1 MENEIILLDTDF
13 LIEYLYNNTEAVAA
27 VNENPSTFFV
37 IGFTTIA
44 EIIKGSLNKD
54 QQQNIAKRIKSFH
67 LLHVDEEI
75 SEIASQLLLQYHL
88 SHNAAINDCLLAATA
103 LKYNCELAT
112 CNTKHF
118 AHTPKLQL
126 FQHHVK
132 PQRIPSSGLL

>member
-13 LIEYLYNNTEAVAA
+13 LIEYLYNNDEAVAT
-27 VNENPSTFFV
+27 VNKNPSTFFV

-44 EIIKGSLNKD
+44 EIIKGCQNKE
-54 QQQNIAKRIKSFH
+54 QQQNLAKRIKSFH
-67 LLHVDEEI
+67 ILHVDEEI
-75 SEIASQLLLQYHL
+75 SEIALQLILQYHL

-118 AHTPKLQL
+118 AHIPKLQL
-126 FQHHVK
+126 LQHQVK
-132 PQRIPSSGLL
+132 PQRLPSIGL